1 MRVRVTSL
9 VLVMLLATGT
19 AAFAQNK
26 GAGFKIGVNF
36 ADLKIDTTE
45 DDDGLDRR
53 TGIIG
58 GVFYVFPVAPHVS
71 FQPEWLYA
79 QRGAKDAENSD
90 FGVDLDYF
98 EVPLLLRWDSTSSG
112 QSTFNVFAGPSINF
126 RHRARSEDEDG
137 DVDIRD
143 QVEKIDFHLVFGA
156 GIEIGRF
163 LIDGRY
169 NLGLREVNKDAEE
182 EDFKVK
188 HRGFSIMA
196 GFRF

>member
-9 VLVMLLATGT
+9 VLVMLLMSGT
-19 AAFAQNK
+19 AAMAQNK

-36 ADLKIDTTE
+36 ADLKIDTSE
-45 DDDGLDRR
+45 EAEADRR
-53 TGIIG
+53 VGVVG
-58 GVFYVFPVAPHVS
+58 GVFYVFPIAPQFS

-79 QRGAKDAENSD
+79 QRGAKDPENSD
-90 FGVDLDYF
+90 FGFDLDYF

-112 QSTFNVFAGPSINF
+112 QSTFNLFAGPSINF
-126 RHRARSEDEDG
+126 RHRARSEDDEG

-156 GIEIGRF
+156 GVEIGRF

-182 EDFKVK
+182 DDFSVK